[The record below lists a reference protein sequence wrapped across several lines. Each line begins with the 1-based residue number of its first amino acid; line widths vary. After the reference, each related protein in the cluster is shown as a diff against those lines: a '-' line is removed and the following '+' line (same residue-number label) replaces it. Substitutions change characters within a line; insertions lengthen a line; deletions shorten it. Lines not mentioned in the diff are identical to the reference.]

1 MALPDFLIAGAP
13 KAGSTAL
20 HAALVQHPQLF
31 LSSPKE
37 PKYFLTDGCPPSPD
51 TQRGPGDAHS
61 AQEWIWRRDRYE
73 RLFDPAPAGT
83 LRGESTPFYLWDTA
97 AHARIAA
104 TIPDVRLIVVIRD
117 PVDRAYSNWTHLW
130 ADGLEPESDFLTAC
144 NLEEDRAAAGYAP
157 FWRYLGLGRY
167 GEQLASLFEHVG
179 REQVYVVRYRELI
192 DAPAQTLDGIAT
204 FLGVDAG
211 VVTSIPGSNVTAW
224 AGHGAVNSGLRL
236 LVRGGAS
243 LGRHVDPR
251 VWRQVQ
257 RPLLAALQR
266 GPGHRP
272 SLPVEV
278 RRELVA
284 RVRDDVGLLEDV
296 LGRSFQDWLGDSGRG
311 TFAVRSSLAPSER
324 DASQ

>member
-31 LSSPKE
+31 LSNPKE
-37 PKYFLTDGCPPSPD
+37 PKFFLTDGRPPPPA

-61 AQEWIWRRDRYE
+61 AQEWIWQRDRYE
-73 RLFDPAPAGT
+73 RLFDAAPPGA

-104 TIPDVRLIVVIRD
+104 AVPDVKLIAVIRD

-130 ADGLEPESDFLTAC
+130 ADGLEPVGDFLTAC
-144 NLEEDRAAAGYAP
+144 NLEDERAAAGWAP

-167 GEQLASLFEHVG
+167 GEQFASLFSHVD
-179 REQVYVVRYRELI
+179 RERVCVVRYRELI
-192 DAPAQTLDGIAT
+192 DAPGRTLDGIAS
-204 FLGVDAG
+204 FLGVEPG
-211 VVTSIPGSNVTAW
+211 LVTSIPGSNVTAW
-224 AGHGAVNSGLRL
+224 AGHGSVNAGLRM
-236 LVRGGAS
+236 LVRGGAA

-251 VWRQVQ
+251 AWRQAQ
-257 RPLLAALQR
+257 RPLLAILQR
-266 GPGHRP
+266 GAAHRP
-272 SLPVEV
+272 SLPVDV
-278 RRELVA
+278 RRELVG
-284 RVRDDVGLLEDV
+284 RVRDDVGLLEDL

-311 TFAVRSSLAPSER
+311 TFAVRSSLAPSQR